1 MVNYLAPIDLED
13 EHLSAGVIETTVQM
27 ATGVDGA
34 KIYLMTVIPGIVAG
48 IDQRYAIRGEM
59 HGSTDYPLQ
68 QWKDEAA
75 EKLQEIADKLIPKAL
90 QAGVVVE
97 NGTVYREV
105 VEAAK
110 DLDIS
115 HIVMGAHRPSLADFL
130 LGPNSA
136 RVARHAGCSVTVV
149 REVGIRP
156 N

>member
-13 EHLSAGVIETTVQM
+13 EHLSAGVIEKTVQM
-27 ATGVDGA
+27 ATGVPGA
-34 KIYLMTVIPGIVAG
+34 KIYLMTVIPGISPG
-48 IDQRYAIRGEM
+48 IVPLYAVRGEM
-59 HGSTDYPLQ
+59 HGSAEYPLQ
-68 QWKDEAA
+68 QWKDDAA
-75 EKLQEIADKLIPKAL
+75 KVLQEIADKKVPKEML
-90 QAGVVVE
+90 AGIVVE

-110 DLDIS
+110 DLDIE

-149 REVGIRP
+149 RG
-156 N
+156 

>member
-1 MVNYLAPIDLED
+1 MPKYLAPIDLED
-13 EHLSAGVIETTVQM
+13 DELTEGVIKKTVEM
-27 ATGVDGA
+27 ATGVKGA
-34 KIYLMTVIPGIVAG
+34 KIYLMTVVPGIQPG

-59 HGSTDYPLQ
+59 HGSTEYPLQ
-68 QWKDEAA
+68 EWKDEAA
-75 EKLQEIADKLIPKAL
+75 RDLQKLANKHIPKAM

-97 NGTVYREV
+97 NGTVYREI

-110 DLDIS
+110 DLKID

-149 REVGIRP
+149 RE
-156 N
+156 

>member
-1 MVNYLAPIDLED
+1 MSNYLAPIDLED
-13 EHLSAGVIETTVQM
+13 ETLSAGVIEKTVQM
-27 ATGVDGA
+27 ATGVPNA
-34 KIYLMTVIPGIVAG
+34 KIYLMTVIPGIAPG

-59 HGSTDYPLQ
+59 GGSTDYPLQ
-68 QWKDEAA
+68 EWKDQAA
-75 EKLQEIADKLIPKAL
+75 KELQEIASKSIPKEM
-90 QAGVVVE
+90 QGGVVVE
-97 NGTVYREV
+97 NGTVYREI

-149 REVGIRP
+149 RE
-156 N
+156 

>member
-1 MVNYLAPIDLED
+1 MTNYLAPIDLED
-13 EHLSAGVIETTVQM
+13 EDLSKGVIEKTVQM
-27 ATGVDGA
+27 ATGVEGA
-34 KIYLMTVIPGIVAG
+34 KIFLMTVIPGITPG
-48 IDQRYAIRGEM
+48 IDQRYAVRGSM
-59 HGSTDYPLQ
+59 KGSAEYPLQ

-75 EKLQEIADKLIPKAL
+75 VDLQKIADNYIPKDM

-97 NGTVYREV
+97 NGTVYREI

-110 DLDIS
+110 DLDIE

-149 REVGIRP
+149 RD
-156 N
+156 

>member
-1 MVNYLAPIDLED
+1 MANYLAPIDLED
-13 EHLSAGVIETTVQM
+13 ENLSAGVIETTVQM

-34 KIYLMTVIPGIVAG
+34 KIYLMTVIPGITPG
-48 IDQRYAIRGEM
+48 IDQRYAVRGEM
-59 HGSTDYPLQ
+59 HGSAEYPLQ
-68 QWKDEAA
+68 EWKDDAA
-75 EKLQEIADKLIPKAL
+75 KELQKIADKKVPKAM
-90 QAGVVVE
+90 QGGVVVE

-110 DLDIS
+110 DLDID

-149 REVGIRP
+149 RDK
-156 N
+156 

>member
-1 MVNYLAPIDLED
+1 MSNYLAPIDLED
-13 EHLSAGVIETTVQM
+13 EDQSLTERVIQKTVEM

-34 KIYLMTVIPGIVAG
+34 KIYLMTVIPGIVPG

-59 HGSTDYPLQ
+59 HGSTEYPLQ
-68 QWKDEAA
+68 EWKDEAA
-75 EKLQEIADKLIPKAL
+75 KELQEMADKHVPKAM
-90 QAGVVVE
+90 QGGVVVE

-110 DLDIS
+110 DLNID
-115 HIVMGAHRPSLADFL
+115 HIVMGAHRPSLSDFL

-149 REVGIRP
+149 RQ
-156 N
+156 

>member
-1 MVNYLAPIDLED
+1 MSNYLAPIDLDD
-13 EHLSAGVIETTVQM
+13 EELTPRVIKKTVEM

-34 KIYLMTVIPGIVAG
+34 KIYLMTVIPGIIPG

-59 HGSTDYPLQ
+59 HGSTEYPLQ
-68 QWKDEAA
+68 EWKDQAA
-75 EKLQEIADKLIPKAL
+75 KELKDMAKKSVPKEML
-90 QAGVVVE
+90 GGVVVE
-97 NGTVYREV
+97 NGTIYREI

-110 DLDIS
+110 DLNID

-149 REVGIRP
+149 RA
-156 N
+156 

>member
-1 MVNYLAPIDLED
+1 MTMVNYLAPIDLED

-34 KIYLMTVIPGIVAG
+34 RVYLMTVIPGIVAG

-59 HGSTDYPLQ
+59 QGSTEYPLQ

-75 EKLQEIADKLIPKAL
+75 VKLQEIADKLVPKAM

-110 DLDIS
+110 DLDIN

-149 REVGIRP
+149 RESR
-156 N
+156 